1 MTDEPAPERGRAG
14 DGSELQRQ
22 RRLLIGGSVVALV
35 AAAIAVTALILG
47 SDGSESG
54 AQATSGGEAAPEV
67 SFESFDGNTASLADY
82 RGKLLVVNF
91 WASWCPPCIAE
102 MPEFE
107 EVHQKLGGEVAFL
120 GINTQDTP
128 EAAAVIAEETGVSYD
143 LARDPEA
150 ELFGAFQVFGMPSTF
165 FISPEGEI
173 LDRFTGATTGEQ
185 LEQKIR
191 ELLL

>member
-1 MTDEPAPERGRAG
+1 MTDESALRQGGGASAR
-14 DGSELQRQ
+14 QRQ
-22 RRLLIGGSVVALV
+22 RRLLIGGSVVAVV
-35 AAAIAVTALILG
+35 AAAIAVAALILG
-47 SDGSESG
+47 GDDGSSPG
-54 AQATSGGEAAPEV
+54 GQAASSGEAAPEM
-67 SFESFDGNTASLADY
+67 SFEMFDGSTASIADY
-82 RGKLLVVNF
+82 RGEPLVVNF

-107 EVHQKLGGEVAFL
+107 EVHQKLRDEVAFL

-128 EAAAVIAEETGVSYD
+128 EAAAVIADETGVTYD
-143 LARDPEA
+143 LARDPDA

-165 FISPEGEI
+165 FISPEGVI

-185 LEQKIR
+185 LEETIR